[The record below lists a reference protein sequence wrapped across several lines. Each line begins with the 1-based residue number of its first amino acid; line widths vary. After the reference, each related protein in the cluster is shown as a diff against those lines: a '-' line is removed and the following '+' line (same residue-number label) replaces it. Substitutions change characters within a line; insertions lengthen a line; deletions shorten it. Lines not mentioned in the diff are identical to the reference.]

1 MLNRRLRRIASVLL
15 LVWIAFDLAA
25 LDTCA
30 LDADH
35 IGGASGSSWQAAQP
49 PSAAAHP
56 RAVLHPDHCF
66 CHGLFTGAGSP
77 VSVAEPI
84 ERGRFVPEPPRSPLL
99 QPEPPVYH
107 PPQRAA

>member
-1 MLNRRLRRIASVLL
+1 MFNCRARRIASVLL

-35 IGGASGSSWQAAQP
+35 LAGASGFSWQAPQP

-66 CHGLFTGAGSP
+66 CHGLSTGAGSP
-77 VSVAEPI
+77 VTLADPFD
-84 ERGRFVPEPPRSPLL
+84 RGHFVPEPPRSLLL

-107 PPQRAA
+107 PPQRPA

>member
-30 LDADH
+30 LDPDH
-35 IGGASGSSWQAAQP
+35 QMEASGTSWQAPQP
-49 PSAAAHP
+49 RGAAAHP
-56 RAVLHPDHCF
+56 RAVLHADHCF
-66 CHGLFTGAGSP
+66 CHGLSTGAGSP
-77 VSVAEPI
+77 VTLADPFD
-84 ERGRFVPEPPRSPLL
+84 RGPFVSAPPRSILR

-107 PPQRAA
+107 PPQRTA